1 MDPLYAMRHSLAHIM
16 ATAIQGL
23 WPEAKF
29 GVGPPTDNGFYYDID
44 LGDYSLTP
52 EDLNKLDIEMH
63 KEIKANH
70 DFKQSHKKLADALK
84 WARESNQDYKVELLN
99 DLKSHG
105 TTSAKDIDAAT
116 LGIDTGDSKVDEVSF
131 FTNGDFTD
139 LCQGPHVAST
149 GKVGAFKLEKLA
161 GAYWRGN
168 EKNKMLQRIYGV
180 AFATKQELDEYL
192 RLQEEAKRRDHRK
205 LGKELDLFTFSDLV
219 GAGLPLYTPK
229 GAIIR
234 NKLKEMLFTTR
245 RNYGGLEVSIPHI
258 AKIDLYQ
265 KSGHAEKFEEEL
277 FTVKGHYGD
286 FALKPVNCPH
296 HIQIYNSKPRSYRDL
311 PLPYV
316 EFTTQYRDEK
326 PGQIGGLS
334 RVRGFTVDDGHTFCT
349 VDQIKP
355 EVENICNVIREFYS
369 SIGMYGDHW
378 VSLSLRDPATPEKY
392 IGKPEGWDKAEAM
405 LREISEEMKL
415 DAKPMEGEAALY
427 GPKLDFMFKDATGHD
442 IQLSTIQLDFATPG
456 RFNLA
461 YVDEKGEEQPPVIIH
476 SAIAGSFERFM
487 VVLIEKL
494 GGHFPFWLAPE
505 QVRILTINDEV
516 KEYVADLCKTFDNV
530 VLNTPLKYNELRYS
544 VDDRNES
551 LGKKIREAETQ
562 KIPAIIVVGPRD
574 VKTNSV
580 NVRTKAGE
588 KSVKLSEIADY
599 LTTLT

>member
-1 MDPLYAMRHSLAHIM
+1 MVVEQKEMQKVRHSLAHLLA
-16 ATAIQGL
+16 ATVVEMYPGAQNTI
-23 WPEAKF
+23 
-29 GVGPPTDNGFYYDID
+29 GPAVENGFYQDFDMPGSI
-44 LGDYSLTP
+44 SN
-52 EDLNKLDIEMH
+52 EDLPEIEAKMRDLLKTWSAFTRTEVDIKDARVEFSWNKYKLEMAEELAKSGEQLTFYTSGKFVDLCRGGH
-63 KEIKANH
+63 VEDAKEINP
-70 DFKQSHKKLADALK
+70 
-84 WARESNQDYKVELLN
+84 E
-99 DLKSHG
+99 G
-105 TTSAKDIDAAT
+105 
-116 LGIDTGDSKVDEVSF
+116 
-131 FTNGDFTD
+131 
-139 LCQGPHVAST
+139 
-149 GKVGAFKLEKLA
+149 FKLIRVS

-180 AFATKQELDEYL
+180 AFATKQELDNYL
-192 RLQEEAKRRDHRK
+192 KLQEEAKKRDHRK
-205 LGKELDLFTFSDLV
+205 LGRDLDLFSFSDLV

-234 NKLKEMLFTTR
+234 SKLKDMLFTTR
-245 RNYGGLEVSIPHI
+245 RKYGGLEVSIPHI
-258 AKIDLYQ
+258 AKIDLYK

-277 FTVKGHYGD
+277 FLVKGHYGD

-296 HIQIYNSKPRSYRDL
+296 HIQIYASKPRSYRDL

-334 RVRGFTVDDGHTFCT
+334 RVRGFTVDDNHTFCT
-349 VDQIKP
+349 VDQIKA
-355 EVENICNVIREFYS
+355 EVSNICHVIKEFYTS
-369 SIGMYGDHW
+369 LGMYGEHW
-378 VSLSLRDPATPEKY
+378 VSLSLRDPAKPEKY
-392 IGKPEGWDKAEAM
+392 IGEQSGWEKAENM
-405 LREISEEMKL
+405 LKEISDEQKL
-415 DAKPMEGEAALY
+415 NAKPMEGEAALY

-456 RFNLA
+456 RFDLS
-461 YVDEKGEEQPPVIIH
+461 YVDERGEEQPPVIIH

-487 VVLIEKL
+487 VVLIEKF

-505 QVRILTINDEV
+505 QVRILTINDDV
-516 KEYVADLCKTFDNV
+516 KEYVADLSKKLDDV

-544 VDDRNES
+544 LDDRNES

-574 VKTNSV
+574 VESNSV
-580 NVRTKAGE
+580 NVRTKSGE